1 MQEELN
7 KPQVGTVVQYGLP
20 HAKGI
25 LIAFGILVLIGFM
38 KGGKAKRMQRQE
50 TRVVN
55 YDLSKFEKNIQE
67 SKKLLKGKRP

>member
-1 MQEELN
+1 MQGN
-7 KPQVGTVVQYGLP
+7 KSNTVVRYGLP

-67 SKKLLKGKRP
+67 SKKLLKKNRP

>member
-1 MQEELN
+1 MQEN
-7 KPQVGTVVQYGLP
+7 KSNTVVRYGLP

-67 SKKLLKGKRP
+67 SKKLLKKNRP